1 MSKSKIVITAGLQI
15 NGTDGSVAQI
25 KQDLK
30 KITEKLNRE
39 KAFKVRCSID
49 TSSDSIS
56 TLQAQLDKISN
67 KLSLS
72 ISNINIGKLDI
83 RSIQEAINGQTKDMT
98 VQAKVE
104 TTVDSG
110 SVNKASQ
117 QIAKEIENATQT
129 NIKLN
134 EKRTQNRQYAYVFTE
149 GSTDNILQSAK
160 DTLNAQFKEWGTGD
174 VATRVKRATEDSTQ
188 ELQRFTVQVEKQ
200 NGATETL
207 IYQLDEVS
215 KRYEYLGKTIREA
228 DNSTAFRRKGVD
240 VQKEIQGFNLDK
252 IENQLKSYG
261 LYTEEFEDAL
271 TSLREE
277 LVKVNDTNGINQY
290 LDNLDI
296 FKARISSAKTEMQLF
311 TKEQKA
317 FDNALNTVDKEVNS
331 SMNSL
336 SGVIQKSS
344 VIFDNADSPEI
355 QKITQEIDELISKY
369 KILQQRITWD
379 ATPKTLS
386 SIQEEANALQYDLD
400 KLIDKVQSYEFT
412 WQEAQKQQTEELKRQ
427 SKERTLI
434 VKEIESAYK
443 RIEKYSKVAT
453 SSSASAEEVRIA
465 NENISQYEELVNA
478 SILRLKNE
486 GLITQEVLEQI
497 QSFENLI
504 IESQRLSNVRAEQKR
519 IEKEIAEE
527 TKQQTAFDK
536 AQHEYWQG
544 RFSDE
549 IKAMTA
555 ENQVLKEMKRYYEE
569 LDKAAREFDST
580 KNKISNSL
588 NSTIGKLDAQSRS
601 TVYRNNSGLPE
612 VGEQLTQI
620 EAVRSQYQ
628 ALLNELQIAD
638 TPEALISIQ
647 RNIDQLKPKFVEV
660 INASKNLQAT
670 LRNDSFAK
678 SLDNKIQKLS
688 ADMNNFAIANQKAIS
703 STKQMSGGTTFAD
716 KWIQLSKQMARGTE
730 LNADE
735 LRHLQEEFRIFGKE
749 AETAGLKGQSTL
761 QKFLGQFKQM
771 TTYITAQA
779 VWSFVK
785 REISSMIEEVRSL
798 DAAMINLK
806 KVTDETDS
814 GYDRFTQTAQKQAKQ
829 LHMTTTD
836 VVEQTAEWA
845 KLGYNIDQAAELA
858 KNSMIYSKVGE
869 VDNKTAVSDLV
880 TSIKAFNIEASDSIE
895 IVDKLNI
902 LGNNFSTASAD
913 LGEGLRV
920 SSSALSAAGNDINQS
935 LALITGGTEIIQ
947 NASQVGEALRTIS
960 MRIRSMKGE
969 LQELG
974 EETDGIESISKIQ
987 TQILNLTKGKVNIF
1001 DDNGDFKSTYEI
1013 LKEISEVWNNL
1024 NSKSRASL
1032 QEILFGKTRANQG
1045 LAILNAFQSG
1055 QIEKAYNT
1063 AIESAGSAQTEFEKM
1078 SEGIESHINSFRQAF
1093 ESLSMALIN
1102 SDGIKNSVD
1111 TGTAFLEVLTKII
1124 DKFDLLPTALAG
1136 LATVGGIKGVGIFG
1150 DTISSLDDIMDRL
1163 KGITDEVSTFK
1174 SQFSASSIFKE
1185 FDINLKGL
1193 SDIDISSLQEYISLL
1208 DSDEVDSDALAKSL
1222 ESASSAAK
1230 TQAMNLGMLNTA
1242 YKAGEVSQE
1251 AYTAAT
1257 QSLATTQ
1264 KVATATS
1271 KALAVG
1277 LNLITNLGITIA
1289 ITIVVKAIDS
1299 LIHAEEKAKEKATEL
1314 RKEAVE
1320 QLNAYA
1326 EETKTLKDSI
1336 KQYQEIISTTSDLAT
1351 EKSKLVDI
1359 QENINSGI
1367 EQEKDKVDLLNKS
1380 LSENIELIQ
1389 KQQLADAKQT
1399 VLENQAA
1406 YDTAKEAMSY
1416 RSEISYIPGTETYDM
1431 KGVRGFK
1438 TKFSQSDIDAFIAR
1452 TTGSSFVRNSD
1463 YGWDNRYTYL
1473 TGTLEE
1479 QRDTLIEMM
1488 NIYKEQEDYDKEKY
1502 QILVD
1507 QKQELDAQIKD
1518 YEDIV
1523 KQYEQAQDTVSSL
1536 EIPDDVRTAFNE
1548 VLENYVTAQQELK
1561 NIEANEGSNIEIQKA
1576 QKNVQD
1582 LGNELMAT
1590 AGKYVGL
1597 RDIAIQQTNAIQTGT
1612 AEVITSLEALSQDVR
1627 DNLDGS
1633 FKDTLSN
1640 VDKIKAAMQTL
1651 ASGEG
1656 LDWSTVQE
1664 LLFDIDTDKVLDTFK
1679 EVNGKYEFVTGN
1691 YKSLISLKD
1700 QIIKQQL
1707 EIIKGE
1713 KAEQEAALN
1722 TAQANLSVAQAKL
1735 ARSQSESDA
1744 KYYKGQ
1750 IADIESEIK
1759 TINGLIGNS
1768 DALIMHL
1775 NSQLGDTVSIEKAIE
1790 AQQKAIEKQQ
1800 KALQAQQK
1808 ALNNELKKAQENA
1821 DNYAKAMTAKLDNI
1835 INGLEKEKDALSDEK
1850 ELLEEQLD
1858 SLEEKKS
1865 EIEEIISQY
1874 KELVDVVKSET
1885 DKETELLKEQQKAE
1899 EDAIQARIDALKEAR
1914 EQKEE
1919 ETSLTEKELELQ
1931 QKLADLEKA
1940 RNTKVRTYSS
1950 ERGWHYDV
1958 DKEAVA
1964 NAQTAVDEAQQSYDK
1979 AIDDKLYNDQLS
1991 ALEAEKKAV
2000 ADNYEAQIQAYEDYY
2015 EQWKAILEEQ
2025 ENAEKEQLAEQIF
2038 GVEWREK
2045 IKNRD
2050 TTILN
2055 KFKSNFK
2062 SYNTQLNSLV
2072 NGEIA
2077 SLKKSIKAKEEE
2089 IKAKEAQI
2097 ESWKKYQEQVNET
2110 IERIK
2115 GKYDEYLDYLDE
2127 IKLDENSNLAERQ
2140 EALANFAA
2148 NYSGMIDEMNEKQ
2161 LSLDAVTSE
2170 IDGLAEKLADLQEA
2184 GSITIDI
2191 GVDGEAEDA
2200 LDSMGNVIETLD
2212 EWNERWNR
2220 TLDKMKELNM
2230 HINSPGDARLYAEG
2244 SYAGGGVINYTGK
2257 AQVHGTTYS
2266 SEVAFNSGQ
2275 AKSLYDMVRS
2285 GDFSAMVA
2293 ERAYQGFAAATHQL
2307 NYNGNTDNSNR
2318 IINING
2324 MVIKADNPAQFHDQF
2339 MREIGNYWQVKLTES
2354 RVKAPL

>member
-39 KAFKVRCSID
+39 KAFKVQCSID

-56 TLQAQLDKISN
+56 AMQAQLDKVSK
-67 KLSLS
+67 KLSLN

-83 RSIQEAINGQTKDMT
+83 RSIQEEIDSQAKDMT

-228 DNSTAFRRKGVD
+228 DNSTAFRKTGVD
-240 VQKEIQGFNLDK
+240 VQKEIQAENINK
-252 IENQLKSYG
+252 IVSQIKTANI
-261 LYTEEFEDAL
+261 YTGEFREKVSA
-271 TSLREE
+271 LREE
-277 LVKVNDTNGINQY
+277 LSKVNDTNTMNQF
-290 LDNLDI
+290 LDNFSI
-296 FKARISSAKTEMQLF
+296 FKAEVDSAKAESQY
-311 TKEQKA
+311 
-317 FDNALNTVDKEVNS
+317 
-331 SMNSL
+331 
-336 SGVIQKSS
+336 
-344 VIFDNADSPEI
+344 
-355 QKITQEIDELISKY
+355 ISKLIREEESLY
-369 KILQQRITWD
+369 KVELSRKQLQD
-379 ATPKTLS
+379 
-386 SIQEEANALQYDLD
+386 E
-400 KLIDKVQSYEFT
+400 
-412 WQEAQKQQTEELKRQ
+412 QQHR
-427 SKERTLI
+427 
-434 VKEIESAYK
+434 
-443 RIEKYSKVAT
+443 
-453 SSSASAEEVRIA
+453 
-465 NENISQYEELVNA
+465 
-478 SILRLKNE
+478 
-486 GLITQEVLEQI
+486 
-497 QSFENLI
+497 
-504 IESQRLSNVRAEQKR
+504 
-519 IEKEIAEE
+519 
-527 TKQQTAFDK
+527 
-536 AQHEYWQG
+536 YWQG
-544 RFSDE
+544 QFEDS

-588 NSTIGKLDAQSRS
+588 NSTIGKLDTQSRS
-601 TVYRNNSGLPE
+601 AVYRNNSGLPE
-612 VGEQLTQI
+612 VSGQLTQI
-620 EAVRSQYQ
+620 EVLRSQYQ
-628 ALLNELQIAD
+628 ALLNELQVAD

-647 RNIDQLKPKFVEV
+647 RNIDQLKPKFVD
-660 INASKNLQAT
+660 IISASKSLQAT

-688 ADMNNFAIANQKAIS
+688 ADINNFAVANQKAIS
-703 STKQMSGGTTFAD
+703 STKQMSDGTTFAD
-716 KWIQLSKQMARGTE
+716 KWIQISKQMARGTE

-749 AETAGLKGQSTL
+749 AETAGLKGQGAL

-779 VWSFVK
+779 VWSFAK
-785 REISSMIEEVRSL
+785 REISSMIEEVRNL

-814 GYDRFTQTAQKQAKQ
+814 GYDRFTQAAQKQAKQ

-845 KLGYNIDQAAELA
+845 KLGYNIDQATELA

-920 SSSALSAAGNDINQS
+920 SSSALSAAGNDINQT

-960 MRIRSMKGE
+960 MRIRGMKGE
-969 LQELG
+969 LEQLG
-974 EETDGIESISKIQ
+974 EESDGIEGISKIQ

-1001 DDNGDFKSTYEI
+1001 DGNDNFKSTYEI
-1013 LKEISEVWNNL
+1013 LKEISEVWDEL
-1024 NSKSRASL
+1024 NSKSQASL
-1032 QEILFGKTRANQG
+1032 QELLFGKTRANQG

-1055 QIEKAYNT
+1055 QIEKAYDA

-1093 ESLSMALIN
+1093 ESLSMALVK

-1111 TGTAFLEVLTKII
+1111 TGTVFLEVLTKII

-1136 LATVGGIKGVGIFG
+1136 LATVGGIKGVGVFG

-1163 KGITDEVSTFK
+1163 KGITGEVSTFK
-1174 SQFSASSIFKE
+1174 SQFSALSILKD

-1193 SDIDISSLQEYISLL
+1193 SDVDISSLQEYISLL
-1208 DSDEVDSDALAKSL
+1208 DSDKVDSDALAKSL

-1242 YKAGEVSQE
+1242 YKAGEVSE
-1251 AYTAAT
+1251 KAYTAAT
-1257 QSLATTQ
+1257 QNLATTQ

-1271 KALAVG
+1271 KALAIG
-1277 LNLITNLGITIA
+1277 LNLIGNLAIAFA
-1289 ITIVVKAIDS
+1289 ITELVKGIDS

-1336 KQYQEIISTTSDLAT
+1336 KQYQEIISTTANLAT
-1351 EKSKLVDI
+1351 EKSKLADI

-1367 EQEKDKVDLLNKS
+1367 EKEKDKVDLLNKS

-1438 TKFSQSDIDAFIAR
+1438 TKFSQSDIDAFIAK

-1463 YGWDNRYTYL
+1463 YGWDNRYIYL

-1479 QRDTLIEMM
+1479 QRDTLVEMM

-1523 KQYEQAQDTVSSL
+1523 RTYEQAQDTVSSL

-1612 AEVITSLEALSQDVR
+1612 AEVITSLEALSQDVK

-1707 EIIKGE
+1707 DIIRGE

-1722 TAQANLSVAQAKL
+1722 TAQANLSAAQAKL

-1790 AQQKAIEKQQ
+1790 TQQKAIEKQQ

-1808 ALNNELKKAQENA
+1808 ALNNELKKAQESA

-1835 INGLEKEKDALSDEK
+1835 IDGLEKEKDALSDEK

-1958 DKEAVA
+1958 DREAVA
-1964 NAQTAVDEAQQSYDK
+1964 NAQTAVDEAQKSYDK

-2000 ADNYEAQIQAYEDYY
+2000 ADNYETQIQAYEDYY

-2062 SYNTQLNSLV
+2062 SYNTQLNSLINV
-2072 NGEIA
+2072 EIA
-2077 SLKKSIKAKEEE
+2077 SLQKSIKAKEEE

-2097 ESWKKYQEQVNET
+2097 ESWKNYQQQVNET

-2170 IDGLAEKLADLQEA
+2170 IDGLAEKLADLQES

-2244 SYAGGGVINYTGK
+2244 SYADGGVINYTGK

>member
-39 KAFKVRCSID
+39 KAFRVQCSID

-56 TLQAQLDKISN
+56 AMQAQLDKVSK
-67 KLSLS
+67 KLSLN

-83 RSIQEAINGQTKDMT
+83 RSIQEAIDSQAKDMT

-228 DNSTAFRRKGVD
+228 DNSTAFRKTGVD
-240 VQKEIQGFNLDK
+240 VQKEIQAENINK
-252 IENQLKSYG
+252 IVSQIKTANI
-261 LYTEEFEDAL
+261 YTGEFREKVSA
-271 TSLREE
+271 LREE
-277 LVKVNDTNGINQY
+277 LSKVNDTNTMNQF
-290 LDNLDI
+290 LDNFSI
-296 FKARISSAKTEMQLF
+296 FKAEVDSAKAESQY
-311 TKEQKA
+311 
-317 FDNALNTVDKEVNS
+317 
-331 SMNSL
+331 
-336 SGVIQKSS
+336 
-344 VIFDNADSPEI
+344 
-355 QKITQEIDELISKY
+355 ISKLIREEESLY
-369 KILQQRITWD
+369 KIELSRKQLQD
-379 ATPKTLS
+379 
-386 SIQEEANALQYDLD
+386 E
-400 KLIDKVQSYEFT
+400 
-412 WQEAQKQQTEELKRQ
+412 QQHR
-427 SKERTLI
+427 
-434 VKEIESAYK
+434 
-443 RIEKYSKVAT
+443 
-453 SSSASAEEVRIA
+453 
-465 NENISQYEELVNA
+465 
-478 SILRLKNE
+478 
-486 GLITQEVLEQI
+486 
-497 QSFENLI
+497 
-504 IESQRLSNVRAEQKR
+504 
-519 IEKEIAEE
+519 
-527 TKQQTAFDK
+527 
-536 AQHEYWQG
+536 YWQG
-544 RFSDE
+544 QFEDS
-549 IKAMTA
+549 IKSMTA
-555 ENQVLKEMKRYYEE
+555 ENQVLKEMKKYYEE
-569 LDKAAREFDST
+569 LDKAA
-580 KNKISNSL
+580 KNFENTRKSVSSKLNTSISRL
-588 NSTIGKLDAQSRS
+588 NSQSRS
-601 TVYRNNSGLPE
+601 TAYRNNSGSPE
-612 VGEQLTQI
+612 VEAQLFQI
-620 EAVRSQYQ
+620 EELRSKYR
-628 ALLNELQIAD
+628 ALQTELQTAT
-638 TPEALISIQ
+638 TPESLVEIQ
-647 RNIDQLKPKFVEV
+647 QELDKLTPEFNEV

-688 ADMNNFAIANQKAIS
+688 ADMNNFAVANQKAIS
-703 STKQMSGGTTFAD
+703 STKQMSDGTTFAD

-749 AETAGLKGQSTL
+749 AETAGLKGQSVWS
-761 QKFLGQFKQM
+761 KFLSSFK
-771 TTYITAQA
+771 TVSTYITANMVFNWAKRQLQGMAQEVIA
-779 VWSFVK
+779 V
-785 REISSMIEEVRSL
+785 
-798 DAAMINLK
+798 DTAMVELR
-806 KVTDETDS
+806 KVTEATDAEFEDFLLS
-814 GYDRFTQTAQKQAKQ
+814 AAQTGRELGASIS
-829 LHMTTTD
+829 D
-836 VVEQTAEWA
+836 VVNATSTFSRAGFNLPDAEE
-845 KLGYNIDQAAELA
+845 LGRIATLYKNVGDGITIDSASE
-858 KNSMIYSKVGE
+858 SI
-869 VDNKTAVSDLV
+869 VSV
-880 TSIKAFNIEASDSIE
+880 MKAFNIEANDSIS
-895 IVDKLNI
+895 IIDKINKVSNEYAI
-902 LGNNFSTASAD
+902 DSGG
-913 LGEGLRV
+913 LGESLQRV
-920 SSSALSAAGNDINQS
+920 SSAMASANNTLDETIALTTVANEIVQDPLSVAQGWR
-935 LALITGGTEIIQ
+935 T
-947 NASQVGEALRTIS
+947 VALR
-960 MRIRSMKGE
+960 IRGAKTE
-969 LQELG
+969 L
-974 EETDGIESISKIQ
+974 EEANLDTDGMVESTAKLRDLVKGISGVDIMADES
-987 TQILNLTKGKVNIF
+987 T
-1001 DDNGDFKSTYEI
+1001 FKSTYEI
-1013 LKEISEVWNNL
+1013 IKEIGTVWNDISDVNQ
-1024 NSKSRASL
+1024 ASL
-1032 QEILFGKTRANQG
+1032 LEALAGKRQSNIVAAALSNYERLGEVLDTSMNSMGSATREQEEYAKSIQYSIETFKSAFQG
-1045 LAILNAFQSG
+1045 LSQTVMGSDLIKGTVDFGTGFIDIL
-1055 QIEKAYNT
+1055 
-1063 AIESAGSAQTEFEKM
+1063 
-1078 SEGIESHINSFRQAF
+1078 
-1093 ESLSMALIN
+1093 
-1102 SDGIKNSVD
+1102 D
-1111 TGTAFLEVLTKII
+1111 TII
-1124 DKFDLLPTALAG
+1124 DKAGAFPALLTG
-1136 LATVGGIKGVGIFG
+1136 LATVGGIKGVGVFG

-1163 KGITDEVSTFK
+1163 KGIVDGVSAFK
-1174 SQFSASSIFKE
+1174 SQFSTLSILKD

-1193 SDIDISSLQEYISLL
+1193 SDVDISSLQEYISLL

-1242 YKAGEVSQE
+1242 YKAGEVSE
-1251 AYTAAT
+1251 KAYTAAT
-1257 QSLATTQ
+1257 QNLATTQ

-1271 KALAVG
+1271 KALAIG
-1277 LNLITNLGITIA
+1277 LNLIGNLVVAFA
-1289 ITIVVKAIDS
+1289 ITALVKGIDN
-1299 LIHAEEKAKEKATEL
+1299 LVHAEEKAKEKATEL

-1380 LSENIELIQ
+1380 LSENIELVQ

-1416 RSEISYIPGTETYDM
+1416 RSTPSDIFGADARM
-1431 KGVRGFK
+1431 KGVTSFQFK
-1438 TKFSQSDIDAFIAR
+1438 MTRSDKAAFLDGI
-1452 TTGSSFVRNSD
+1452 TTDSFVDNFQ
-1463 YGWDNRYTYL
+1463 YGKLTNAYVYL

-1479 QRDTLIEMM
+1479 QRDTLVEMM
-1488 NIYKEQEDYDKEKY
+1488 NIYKEQDDYDKEKY

-1507 QKQELDAQIKD
+1507 QKKELDAQIKD
-1518 YEDIV
+1518 YGDIV
-1523 KQYEQAQDTVSSL
+1523 RTYEQAQDTVSSL

-1612 AEVITSLEALSQDVR
+1612 AEVITSLEALSQDVK

-1707 EIIKGE
+1707 EIVRGE

-1744 KYYKGQ
+1744 LYYKGQ

-1759 TINGLIGNS
+1759 TINGLISNS
-1768 DALIMHL
+1768 DTLIMYL

-1790 AQQKAIEKQQ
+1790 TQQKAIEKQQ
-1800 KALQAQQK
+1800 KALQTQQK

-1835 INGLEKEKDALSDEK
+1835 IDGLEKEKDTLSDEK

-1885 DKETELLKEQQKAE
+1885 DRETELLKEQQKAE

-2000 ADNYEAQIQAYEDYY
+2000 SDNYEAQIQAYQDYY

-2062 SYNTQLNSLV
+2062 SYNTQLNSLI

-2077 SLKKSIKAKEEE
+2077 SLQKSIKAKEEE

-2097 ESWKKYQEQVNET
+2097 ESWKNYQQQVNET

-2127 IKLDENSNLAERQ
+2127 IKLDENSNLTERQ

-2170 IDGLAEKLADLQEA
+2170 IDGLAEKLAELQEA
-2184 GSITIDI
+2184 GSASIDI
-2191 GVDGEAEDA
+2191 SSNISDISEEMANFIESYREGVEAMRESLEESLTGYGVVNSEWDA
-2200 LDSMGNVIETLD
+2200 KLAKAANALRG
-2212 EWNERWNR
+2212 
-2220 TLDKMKELNM
+2220 
-2230 HINSPGDARLYAEG
+2230 Y
-2244 SYAGGGVINYTGK
+2244 SYGGVIDYTGG
-2257 AQVHGTTYS
+2257 AMVHGKPSS

-2339 MREIGNYWQVKLTES
+2339 MREIGNYWQIKLTES

>member
-1 MSKSKIVITAGLQI
+1 MKRQ
-15 NGTDGSVAQI
+15 
-25 KQDLK
+25 
-30 KITEKLNRE
+30 
-39 KAFKVRCSID
+39 
-49 TSSDSIS
+49 
-56 TLQAQLDKISN
+56 
-67 KLSLS
+67 
-72 ISNINIGKLDI
+72 SNIVAAALSNYERLGEVLD
-83 RSIQEAINGQTKDMT
+83 T
-98 VQAKVE
+98 
-104 TTVDSG
+104 
-110 SVNKASQ
+110 
-117 QIAKEIENATQT
+117 
-129 NIKLN
+129 
-134 EKRTQNRQYAYVFTE
+134 
-149 GSTDNILQSAK
+149 
-160 DTLNAQFKEWGTGD
+160 
-174 VATRVKRATEDSTQ
+174 
-188 ELQRFTVQVEKQ
+188 
-200 NGATETL
+200 
-207 IYQLDEVS
+207 
-215 KRYEYLGKTIREA
+215 
-228 DNSTAFRRKGVD
+228 
-240 VQKEIQGFNLDK
+240 
-252 IENQLKSYG
+252 
-261 LYTEEFEDAL
+261 
-271 TSLREE
+271 
-277 LVKVNDTNGINQY
+277 
-290 LDNLDI
+290 
-296 FKARISSAKTEMQLF
+296 
-311 TKEQKA
+311 
-317 FDNALNTVDKEVNS
+317 
-331 SMNSL
+331 SMNSMG
-336 SGVIQKSS
+336 S
-344 VIFDNADSPEI
+344 AMRE
-355 QKITQEIDELISKY
+355 QEEYAK
-369 KILQQRITWD
+369 
-379 ATPKTLS
+379 
-386 SIQEEANALQYDLD
+386 SIQYSIETFKSAFQSLSQTVMGSDLIKGTVD
-400 KLIDKVQSYEFT
+400 FGTGLINILDTIIDKVGV
-412 WQEAQKQQTEELKRQ
+412 LP
-427 SKERTLI
+427 TLVAGVGVVGAFNGKGLLSTLDI
-434 VKEIESAYK
+434 VKGKLLDFRNVYEDF
-443 RIEKYSKVAT
+443 
-453 SSSASAEEVRIA
+453 ASYFI
-465 NENISQYEELVNA
+465 
-478 SILRLKNE
+478 
-486 GLITQEVLEQI
+486 
-497 QSFENLI
+497 
-504 IESQRLSNVRAEQKR
+504 
-519 IEKEIAEE
+519 
-527 TKQQTAFDK
+527 
-536 AQHEYWQG
+536 
-544 RFSDE
+544 
-549 IKAMTA
+549 
-555 ENQVLKEMKRYYEE
+555 
-569 LDKAAREFDST
+569 ST
-580 KNKISNSL
+580 KSL
-588 NSTIGKLDAQSRS
+588 
-601 TVYRNNSGLPE
+601 
-612 VGEQLTQI
+612 
-620 EAVRSQYQ
+620 
-628 ALLNELQIAD
+628 
-638 TPEALISIQ
+638 
-647 RNIDQLKPKFVEV
+647 
-660 INASKNLQAT
+660 
-670 LRNDSFAK
+670 
-678 SLDNKIQKLS
+678 
-688 ADMNNFAIANQKAIS
+688 
-703 STKQMSGGTTFAD
+703 
-716 KWIQLSKQMARGTE
+716 
-730 LNADE
+730 
-735 LRHLQEEFRIFGKE
+735 
-749 AETAGLKGQSTL
+749 
-761 QKFLGQFKQM
+761 
-771 TTYITAQA
+771 
-779 VWSFVK
+779 
-785 REISSMIEEVRSL
+785 
-798 DAAMINLK
+798 
-806 KVTDETDS
+806 
-814 GYDRFTQTAQKQAKQ
+814 
-829 LHMTTTD
+829 
-836 VVEQTAEWA
+836 
-845 KLGYNIDQAAELA
+845 
-858 KNSMIYSKVGE
+858 
-869 VDNKTAVSDLV
+869 
-880 TSIKAFNIEASDSIE
+880 
-895 IVDKLNI
+895 
-902 LGNNFSTASAD
+902 
-913 LGEGLRV
+913 
-920 SSSALSAAGNDINQS
+920 
-935 LALITGGTEIIQ
+935 
-947 NASQVGEALRTIS
+947 
-960 MRIRSMKGE
+960 
-969 LQELG
+969 
-974 EETDGIESISKIQ
+974 
-987 TQILNLTKGKVNIF
+987 F
-1001 DDNGDFKSTYEI
+1001 DD
-1013 LKEISEVWNNL
+1013 
-1024 NSKSRASL
+1024 
-1032 QEILFGKTRANQG
+1032 
-1045 LAILNAFQSG
+1045 
-1055 QIEKAYNT
+1055 
-1063 AIESAGSAQTEFEKM
+1063 
-1078 SEGIESHINSFRQAF
+1078 
-1093 ESLSMALIN
+1093 
-1102 SDGIKNSVD
+1102 
-1111 TGTAFLEVLTKII
+1111 
-1124 DKFDLLPTALAG
+1124 
-1136 LATVGGIKGVGIFG
+1136 
-1150 DTISSLDDIMDRL
+1150 
-1163 KGITDEVSTFK
+1163 
-1174 SQFSASSIFKE
+1174 
-1185 FDINLKGL
+1185 FDIDLKGL
-1193 SDIDISSLQEYISLL
+1193 SNADISSLQEYINLINAG
-1208 DSDEVDSDALAKSL
+1208 ETREKAM
-1222 ESASSAAK
+1222 ESAMKGTTEAAQTQARNLYILNDACQQGTISQVEYTYATKNLSAA
-1230 TQAMNLGMLNTA
+1230 
-1242 YKAGEVSQE
+1242 
-1251 AYTAAT
+1251 
-1257 QSLATTQ
+1257 Q

-1277 LNLITNLGITIA
+1277 LNLLINIGATLA
-1289 ITIVVKAIDS
+1289 ITALVKGIDY
-1299 LIHAEEKAKEKATEL
+1299 LVHAEEKAKEKATEL

-1320 QLNAYA
+1320 QLSTYTN
-1326 EETKTLKDSI
+1326 ETKTLKDSI
-1336 KQYQEIISTTSDLAT
+1336 KQYQEIISTTANLAT

-1367 EQEKDKVDLLNKS
+1367 EKGKDKVDLLNKS
-1380 LSENIELIQ
+1380 LSENIELVQ
-1389 KQQLADAKQT
+1389 KQQLADAKT
-1399 VLENQAA
+1399 VVNDLQAQ
-1406 YDTAKEAMSY
+1406 YDTAKSGL
-1416 RSEISYIPGTETYDM
+1416 SSSS
-1431 KGVRGFK
+1431 VRK
-1438 TKFSQSDIDAFIAR
+1438 VEVKFSEPEFQELYAR
-1452 TTGSSFVRNSD
+1452 TGNTYKGYVDAGMYGSYSV
-1463 YGWDNRYTYL
+1463 L
-1473 TGTLEE
+1473 EGTLEE

-1488 NIYKEQEDYDKEKY
+1488 NIYKEQDDYDKEKY

-1523 KQYEQAQDTVSSL
+1523 KQYEQAQDTISSL

-1612 AEVITSLEALSQDVR
+1612 AEVITSLEALSQDAR

-1735 ARSQSESDA
+1735 TRSQSESDA

-1790 AQQKAIEKQQ
+1790 TQQKAIEKQQ
-1800 KALQAQQK
+1800 KALQSQQK

-1835 INGLEKEKDALSDEK
+1835 IDGLEKEKDALSDEK

-1885 DKETELLKEQQKAE
+1885 DRETELLKEQQKAE
-1899 EDAIQARIDALKEAR
+1899 EDAIQTRIDALKEAR

-2000 ADNYEAQIQAYEDYY
+2000 ADNYEAKIQAYEDYY

-2097 ESWKKYQEQVNET
+2097 ESWKNYQQQVNET

-2170 IDGLAEKLADLQEA
+2170 IDGLAEKLAELQEV
-2184 GSITIDI
+2184 GSASIDI
-2191 GVDGEAEDA
+2191 SSNISDISEEMADFIESYREGVEAMRESLEESLTGYGVVNSEWDA
-2200 LDSMGNVIETLD
+2200 KLAKAANALRG
-2212 EWNERWNR
+2212 
-2220 TLDKMKELNM
+2220 
-2230 HINSPGDARLYAEG
+2230 Y
-2244 SYAGGGVINYTGK
+2244 SYGGVIDYTGG
-2257 AQVHGTTYS
+2257 AMVHGKPSS

-2293 ERAYQGFAAATHQL
+2293 ERAYQGFATATHQL

-2339 MREIGNYWQVKLTES
+2339 MREIGNYWQIKLTES

>member
-1 MSKSKIVITAGLQI
+1 
-15 NGTDGSVAQI
+15 
-25 KQDLK
+25 
-30 KITEKLNRE
+30 
-39 KAFKVRCSID
+39 
-49 TSSDSIS
+49 
-56 TLQAQLDKISN
+56 
-67 KLSLS
+67 
-72 ISNINIGKLDI
+72 
-83 RSIQEAINGQTKDMT
+83 
-98 VQAKVE
+98 
-104 TTVDSG
+104 
-110 SVNKASQ
+110 
-117 QIAKEIENATQT
+117 
-129 NIKLN
+129 
-134 EKRTQNRQYAYVFTE
+134 
-149 GSTDNILQSAK
+149 
-160 DTLNAQFKEWGTGD
+160 
-174 VATRVKRATEDSTQ
+174 
-188 ELQRFTVQVEKQ
+188 
-200 NGATETL
+200 
-207 IYQLDEVS
+207 
-215 KRYEYLGKTIREA
+215 
-228 DNSTAFRRKGVD
+228 
-240 VQKEIQGFNLDK
+240 
-252 IENQLKSYG
+252 
-261 LYTEEFEDAL
+261 
-271 TSLREE
+271 
-277 LVKVNDTNGINQY
+277 
-290 LDNLDI
+290 
-296 FKARISSAKTEMQLF
+296 
-311 TKEQKA
+311 
-317 FDNALNTVDKEVNS
+317 
-331 SMNSL
+331 
-336 SGVIQKSS
+336 
-344 VIFDNADSPEI
+344 
-355 QKITQEIDELISKY
+355 
-369 KILQQRITWD
+369 
-379 ATPKTLS
+379 
-386 SIQEEANALQYDLD
+386 
-400 KLIDKVQSYEFT
+400 
-412 WQEAQKQQTEELKRQ
+412 
-427 SKERTLI
+427 
-434 VKEIESAYK
+434 
-443 RIEKYSKVAT
+443 
-453 SSSASAEEVRIA
+453 
-465 NENISQYEELVNA
+465 
-478 SILRLKNE
+478 
-486 GLITQEVLEQI
+486 
-497 QSFENLI
+497 
-504 IESQRLSNVRAEQKR
+504 
-519 IEKEIAEE
+519 
-527 TKQQTAFDK
+527 
-536 AQHEYWQG
+536 
-544 RFSDE
+544 
-549 IKAMTA
+549 
-555 ENQVLKEMKRYYEE
+555 
-569 LDKAAREFDST
+569 
-580 KNKISNSL
+580 
-588 NSTIGKLDAQSRS
+588 
-601 TVYRNNSGLPE
+601 
-612 VGEQLTQI
+612 
-620 EAVRSQYQ
+620 
-628 ALLNELQIAD
+628 
-638 TPEALISIQ
+638 
-647 RNIDQLKPKFVEV
+647 
-660 INASKNLQAT
+660 
-670 LRNDSFAK
+670 
-678 SLDNKIQKLS
+678 
-688 ADMNNFAIANQKAIS
+688 
-703 STKQMSGGTTFAD
+703 
-716 KWIQLSKQMARGTE
+716 
-730 LNADE
+730 
-735 LRHLQEEFRIFGKE
+735 
-749 AETAGLKGQSTL
+749 
-761 QKFLGQFKQM
+761 
-771 TTYITAQA
+771 
-779 VWSFVK
+779 
-785 REISSMIEEVRSL
+785 
-798 DAAMINLK
+798 
-806 KVTDETDS
+806 
-814 GYDRFTQTAQKQAKQ
+814 
-829 LHMTTTD
+829 
-836 VVEQTAEWA
+836 
-845 KLGYNIDQAAELA
+845 
-858 KNSMIYSKVGE
+858 
-869 VDNKTAVSDLV
+869 
-880 TSIKAFNIEASDSIE
+880 
-895 IVDKLNI
+895 
-902 LGNNFSTASAD
+902 
-913 LGEGLRV
+913 
-920 SSSALSAAGNDINQS
+920 
-935 LALITGGTEIIQ
+935 
-947 NASQVGEALRTIS
+947 
-960 MRIRSMKGE
+960 
-969 LQELG
+969 
-974 EETDGIESISKIQ
+974 
-987 TQILNLTKGKVNIF
+987 
-1001 DDNGDFKSTYEI
+1001 
-1013 LKEISEVWNNL
+1013 
-1024 NSKSRASL
+1024 
-1032 QEILFGKTRANQG
+1032 
-1045 LAILNAFQSG
+1045 
-1055 QIEKAYNT
+1055 
-1063 AIESAGSAQTEFEKM
+1063 
-1078 SEGIESHINSFRQAF
+1078 
-1093 ESLSMALIN
+1093 
-1102 SDGIKNSVD
+1102 
-1111 TGTAFLEVLTKII
+1111 
-1124 DKFDLLPTALAG
+1124 
-1136 LATVGGIKGVGIFG
+1136 
-1150 DTISSLDDIMDRL
+1150 MDRL
-1163 KGITDEVSTFK
+1163 KGITDRTSAFK
-1174 SQFSASSIFKE
+1174 SQFSTSSIFKE

-1193 SDIDISSLQEYISLL
+1193 SDVDISSLQEYISLL
-1208 DSDEVDSDALAKSL
+1208 DSDEVDSDALANSL
-1222 ESASSAAK
+1222 KSASSAAK
-1230 TQAMNLGMLNTA
+1230 TQAMNLSILNTA
-1242 YKAGEVSQE
+1242 YKAGTISEE

-1271 KALAVG
+1271 KALAIG
-1277 LNLITNLGITIA
+1277 LNLLGNLGITIA
-1289 ITIVVKAIDS
+1289 ITLLVKGIDN
-1299 LIHAEEKAKEKATEL
+1299 LIHAEEKAKEKAEEL
-1314 RKEAVE
+1314 RKEAAE

-1326 EETKTLKDSI
+1326 DETKALKDSI
-1336 KQYQEIISTTSDLAT
+1336 KQYQEIISTTADLAT
-1351 EKSKLVDI
+1351 EKSKLVEV

-1380 LSENIELIQ
+1380 LSENIELVQ
-1389 KQQLADAKQT
+1389 KQQLADAKT
-1399 VLENQAA
+1399 VVNDLQAQ
-1406 YDTAKEAMSY
+1406 YDTAKSGLNSSSIRKVE
-1416 RSEISYIPGTETYDM
+1416 
-1431 KGVRGFK
+1431 V
-1438 TKFSQSDIDAFIAR
+1438 KFSESEFQELYAR
-1452 TTGSSFVRNSD
+1452 TGDTYKGYVNAGIYGSYSV
-1463 YGWDNRYTYL
+1463 L
-1473 TGTLEE
+1473 KGTLEE

-1523 KQYEQAQDTVSSL
+1523 NQYEQAQDTISSL
-1536 EIPDDVRTAFNE
+1536 EIPDDVRTIFNE
-1548 VLENYVTAQQELK
+1548 VLENYVAAQQELK
-1561 NIEANEGSNIEIQKA
+1561 SLETNEASNTEIQKA

-1612 AEVITSLEALSQDVR
+1612 AEVITSLEALSQDVK
-1627 DNLDGS
+1627 DNLDDS

-1768 DALIMHL
+1768 DMLIMHL

-1790 AQQKAIEKQQ
+1790 TQQKAIEKQQ

-1835 INGLEKEKDALSDEK
+1835 IDGLEKEKDALSGEK

-1964 NAQTAVDEAQQSYDK
+1964 NAQTAVDEAQKSYDK

-2000 ADNYEAQIQAYEDYY
+2000 TDNYEAQIQAYEDYY

-2050 TTILN
+2050 TAILN

-2097 ESWKKYQEQVNET
+2097 ESWKNYQKQVSET
-2110 IERIK
+2110 IEKIK

-2127 IKLDENSNLAERQ
+2127 IKLDENSTLAERQ

-2161 LSLDAVTSE
+2161 LSLDAVTSK
-2170 IDGLAEKLADLQEA
+2170 IDGLAEKLADLQES

-2244 SYAGGGVINYTGK
+2244 SYADGGVINYTGK
-2257 AQVHGTTYS
+2257 AQVHGTAYS

-2293 ERAYQGFAAATHQL
+2293 ERAYQGFTTATHQL

>member
-1 MSKSKIVITAGLQI
+1 MKRQ
-15 NGTDGSVAQI
+15 
-25 KQDLK
+25 
-30 KITEKLNRE
+30 
-39 KAFKVRCSID
+39 
-49 TSSDSIS
+49 
-56 TLQAQLDKISN
+56 
-67 KLSLS
+67 
-72 ISNINIGKLDI
+72 SNIVAAALSNYERLGEVLD
-83 RSIQEAINGQTKDMT
+83 T
-98 VQAKVE
+98 
-104 TTVDSG
+104 
-110 SVNKASQ
+110 
-117 QIAKEIENATQT
+117 
-129 NIKLN
+129 
-134 EKRTQNRQYAYVFTE
+134 
-149 GSTDNILQSAK
+149 
-160 DTLNAQFKEWGTGD
+160 
-174 VATRVKRATEDSTQ
+174 
-188 ELQRFTVQVEKQ
+188 
-200 NGATETL
+200 
-207 IYQLDEVS
+207 
-215 KRYEYLGKTIREA
+215 
-228 DNSTAFRRKGVD
+228 
-240 VQKEIQGFNLDK
+240 
-252 IENQLKSYG
+252 
-261 LYTEEFEDAL
+261 
-271 TSLREE
+271 
-277 LVKVNDTNGINQY
+277 
-290 LDNLDI
+290 
-296 FKARISSAKTEMQLF
+296 
-311 TKEQKA
+311 
-317 FDNALNTVDKEVNS
+317 
-331 SMNSL
+331 SMNSMG
-336 SGVIQKSS
+336 S
-344 VIFDNADSPEI
+344 AMRE
-355 QKITQEIDELISKY
+355 QEEYAK
-369 KILQQRITWD
+369 
-379 ATPKTLS
+379 
-386 SIQEEANALQYDLD
+386 SIQYSIETFKSAFQSLSQTVMGSDLIKGTVD
-400 KLIDKVQSYEFT
+400 FGTGLINILDTIIDKVGV
-412 WQEAQKQQTEELKRQ
+412 LP
-427 SKERTLI
+427 TLVAGVGVVGAFNGKGLLSTLDI
-434 VKEIESAYK
+434 VKGKLLDFRNVYEDF
-443 RIEKYSKVAT
+443 
-453 SSSASAEEVRIA
+453 ASYFI
-465 NENISQYEELVNA
+465 
-478 SILRLKNE
+478 
-486 GLITQEVLEQI
+486 
-497 QSFENLI
+497 
-504 IESQRLSNVRAEQKR
+504 
-519 IEKEIAEE
+519 
-527 TKQQTAFDK
+527 
-536 AQHEYWQG
+536 
-544 RFSDE
+544 
-549 IKAMTA
+549 
-555 ENQVLKEMKRYYEE
+555 
-569 LDKAAREFDST
+569 ST
-580 KNKISNSL
+580 KSL
-588 NSTIGKLDAQSRS
+588 
-601 TVYRNNSGLPE
+601 
-612 VGEQLTQI
+612 
-620 EAVRSQYQ
+620 
-628 ALLNELQIAD
+628 
-638 TPEALISIQ
+638 
-647 RNIDQLKPKFVEV
+647 
-660 INASKNLQAT
+660 
-670 LRNDSFAK
+670 
-678 SLDNKIQKLS
+678 
-688 ADMNNFAIANQKAIS
+688 
-703 STKQMSGGTTFAD
+703 
-716 KWIQLSKQMARGTE
+716 
-730 LNADE
+730 
-735 LRHLQEEFRIFGKE
+735 
-749 AETAGLKGQSTL
+749 
-761 QKFLGQFKQM
+761 
-771 TTYITAQA
+771 
-779 VWSFVK
+779 
-785 REISSMIEEVRSL
+785 
-798 DAAMINLK
+798 
-806 KVTDETDS
+806 
-814 GYDRFTQTAQKQAKQ
+814 
-829 LHMTTTD
+829 
-836 VVEQTAEWA
+836 
-845 KLGYNIDQAAELA
+845 
-858 KNSMIYSKVGE
+858 
-869 VDNKTAVSDLV
+869 
-880 TSIKAFNIEASDSIE
+880 
-895 IVDKLNI
+895 
-902 LGNNFSTASAD
+902 
-913 LGEGLRV
+913 
-920 SSSALSAAGNDINQS
+920 
-935 LALITGGTEIIQ
+935 
-947 NASQVGEALRTIS
+947 
-960 MRIRSMKGE
+960 
-969 LQELG
+969 
-974 EETDGIESISKIQ
+974 
-987 TQILNLTKGKVNIF
+987 F
-1001 DDNGDFKSTYEI
+1001 DD
-1013 LKEISEVWNNL
+1013 
-1024 NSKSRASL
+1024 
-1032 QEILFGKTRANQG
+1032 
-1045 LAILNAFQSG
+1045 
-1055 QIEKAYNT
+1055 
-1063 AIESAGSAQTEFEKM
+1063 
-1078 SEGIESHINSFRQAF
+1078 
-1093 ESLSMALIN
+1093 
-1102 SDGIKNSVD
+1102 
-1111 TGTAFLEVLTKII
+1111 
-1124 DKFDLLPTALAG
+1124 
-1136 LATVGGIKGVGIFG
+1136 
-1150 DTISSLDDIMDRL
+1150 
-1163 KGITDEVSTFK
+1163 
-1174 SQFSASSIFKE
+1174 
-1185 FDINLKGL
+1185 FDIDLKGL
-1193 SDIDISSLQEYISLL
+1193 SNADISSLQEYINLINAG
-1208 DSDEVDSDALAKSL
+1208 ETREKAM
-1222 ESASSAAK
+1222 ESAMKGTTEAAQTQARNLYILNDACQQGTISQVEYTYATKNLSAA
-1230 TQAMNLGMLNTA
+1230 
-1242 YKAGEVSQE
+1242 
-1251 AYTAAT
+1251 
-1257 QSLATTQ
+1257 Q

-1277 LNLITNLGITIA
+1277 LNLLINIGATLA
-1289 ITIVVKAIDS
+1289 ITALVKGIDY
-1299 LIHAEEKAKEKATEL
+1299 LVHAEEKAKEKATEL

-1320 QLNAYA
+1320 QLSTYTN
-1326 EETKTLKDSI
+1326 ETKTLKDSI
-1336 KQYQEIISTTSDLAT
+1336 KQYQEIISTTANLAT

-1389 KQQLADAKQT
+1389 KQQLADAKT
-1399 VLENQAA
+1399 VVNDLQAQ
-1406 YDTAKEAMSY
+1406 YDTAKSGL
-1416 RSEISYIPGTETYDM
+1416 SSSS
-1431 KGVRGFK
+1431 VRK
-1438 TKFSQSDIDAFIAR
+1438 VEVKFSEPEFQELYAR
-1452 TTGSSFVRNSD
+1452 TGNTYKGYVDAGMYGSYSV
-1463 YGWDNRYTYL
+1463 L
-1473 TGTLEE
+1473 EGTLEE

-1488 NIYKEQEDYDKEKY
+1488 NIYKEQDDYDKEKY

-1523 KQYEQAQDTVSSL
+1523 KQYEQAQDTISSL

-1612 AEVITSLEALSQDVR
+1612 AEVITSLEALSQDAR

-1735 ARSQSESDA
+1735 TRSQSESDA

-1790 AQQKAIEKQQ
+1790 TQQKAIEKQQ
-1800 KALQAQQK
+1800 KALQSQQK

-1835 INGLEKEKDALSDEK
+1835 IDGLEKEKDALSDEK

-1885 DKETELLKEQQKAE
+1885 DRETELLKEQQKAE
-1899 EDAIQARIDALKEAR
+1899 EDAIQTRIDALKEAR

-2000 ADNYEAQIQAYEDYY
+2000 ADNYEAKIQAYEDYY

-2097 ESWKKYQEQVNET
+2097 ESWKNYQQQVNET

-2170 IDGLAEKLADLQEA
+2170 IDGLAEKLAELQEV
-2184 GSITIDI
+2184 GSASIDI
-2191 GVDGEAEDA
+2191 SSNISDISEEMADFIESYREGVEAMRESLEESLTGYGVVNSEWDA
-2200 LDSMGNVIETLD
+2200 KLAKAANALRG
-2212 EWNERWNR
+2212 
-2220 TLDKMKELNM
+2220 
-2230 HINSPGDARLYAEG
+2230 Y
-2244 SYAGGGVINYTGK
+2244 SYGGVIDYTGG
-2257 AQVHGTTYS
+2257 AMVHGKPSS

-2293 ERAYQGFAAATHQL
+2293 ERAYQGFATATHQL

-2339 MREIGNYWQVKLTES
+2339 MREIGNYWQIKLTES

>member
-39 KAFKVRCSID
+39 KAFKVQCSID

-56 TLQAQLDKISN
+56 TMQAQLDKVSK
-67 KLSLS
+67 KLSLN
-72 ISNINIGKLDI
+72 ISNVNIGKLDI
-83 RSIQEAINGQTKDMT
+83 RSIQEAIDSQTKDMT

-149 GSTDNILQSAK
+149 GSTDSILQSAK

-188 ELQRFTVQVEKQ
+188 ELKRFTVQVEKQ

-228 DNSTAFRRKGVD
+228 DNSTAFRKEGVD
-240 VQKEIQGFNLDK
+240 VQK
-252 IENQLKSYG
+252 
-261 LYTEEFEDAL
+261 
-271 TSLREE
+271 
-277 LVKVNDTNGINQY
+277 
-290 LDNLDI
+290 
-296 FKARISSAKTEMQLF
+296 
-311 TKEQKA
+311 
-317 FDNALNTVDKEVNS
+317 
-331 SMNSL
+331 
-336 SGVIQKSS
+336 
-344 VIFDNADSPEI
+344 
-355 QKITQEIDELISKY
+355 
-369 KILQQRITWD
+369 
-379 ATPKTLS
+379 
-386 SIQEEANALQYDLD
+386 ANRL
-400 KLIDKVQSYEFT
+400 
-412 WQEAQKQQTEELKRQ
+412 EELK
-427 SKERTLI
+427 KI
-434 VKEIESAYK
+434 GV
-443 RIEKYSKVAT
+443 
-453 SSSASAEEVRIA
+453 
-465 NENISQYEELVNA
+465 ELVNA
-478 SILRLKNE
+478 NMYTGQFRE
-486 GLITQEVLEQI
+486 GLESLYDELDQVGDTNGMNVFLDNLGKFKSRVSASKTAFQTVLKISKQIDQAQTSLTTQFQNLFSSENSGSPEYEQ
-497 QSFENLI
+497 
-504 IESQRLSNVRAEQKR
+504 QRTKIVELSNA
-519 IEKEIAEE
+519 
-527 TKQQTAFDK
+527 
-536 AQHEYWQG
+536 Y
-544 RFSDE
+544 DE
-549 IKAMTA
+549 LR
-555 ENQVLKEMKRYYEE
+555 Q
-569 LDKAAREFDST
+569 
-580 KNKISNSL
+580 KISNGKVNPELLVSVKKELSSLSPEFEKVILESERMEESFQDSLEAEERVYNQRKKLFGNL
-588 NSTIGKLDAQSRS
+588 NSSINRLDAQSRS
-601 TVYRNNSGLPE
+601 TVYRNNSGMPE
-612 VGEQLTQI
+612 VESQLSQI
-620 EAVRSQYQ
+620 DELRSKYKALQ
-628 ALLNELQIAD
+628 AELQTAT
-638 TPEALISIQ
+638 TPESLAEIQ
-647 RNIDQLKPKFVEV
+647 QELDKLTPEFNGV

-688 ADMNNFAIANQKAIS
+688 ADMNNFAVANQKAIS
-703 STKQMSGGTTFAD
+703 STKQMSDGTTFAD
-716 KWIQLSKQMARGTE
+716 KWIQISKQMARGTE

-779 VWSFVK
+779 VWSFTK

-806 KVTDETDS
+806 KVTNETDS

-920 SSSALSAAGNDINQS
+920 SSSALSAAGNDINQT

-1013 LKEISEVWNNL
+1013 LKEISEVWNEL
-1024 NSKSRASL
+1024 NSQSRANL
-1032 QEILFGKTRANQG
+1032 QELLFGKTRANQG

-1093 ESLSMALIN
+1093 ESLSMALIK
-1102 SDGIKNSVD
+1102 SDGIKDTVD

-1150 DTISSLDDIMDRL
+1150 DTIPSLDAIMDRL
-1163 KGITDEVSTFK
+1163 KGITGEVSTFK
-1174 SQFSASSIFKE
+1174 SQFSTLSILKD

-1193 SDIDISSLQEYISLL
+1193 TDVDISSLQEYISLL

-1230 TQAMNLGMLNTA
+1230 TQAMNLGVLNTA
-1242 YKAGEVSQE
+1242 YKAGEVSE
-1251 AYTAAT
+1251 KAYTAAT
-1257 QSLATTQ
+1257 QNLATTQ

-1271 KALAVG
+1271 KALAIG
-1277 LNLITNLGITIA
+1277 LNLIGNLVVTFA
-1289 ITIVVKAIDS
+1289 ITKLVKGIDS

-1320 QLNAYA
+1320 QLNAYTNEA
-1326 EETKTLKDSI
+1326 KALKDSI

-1367 EQEKDKVDLLNKS
+1367 EKEKDKVDLLNKS
-1380 LSENIELIQ
+1380 LSENIELVQ

-1399 VLENQAA
+1399 VLDNQAA
-1406 YDTAKEAMSY
+1406 YDTAKEAMTY
-1416 RSEISYIPGTETYDM
+1416 RSTPSDIFGTDARM
-1431 KGVRGFK
+1431 KGVTSFQFK
-1438 TKFSQSDIDAFIAR
+1438 MTRSDKAAFLDGI
-1452 TTGSSFVRNSD
+1452 TTDSFVDNFQ
-1463 YGWDNRYTYL
+1463 YGKLTNAYVYL

-1479 QRDTLIEMM
+1479 QRDTLVEMM

-1523 KQYEQAQDTVSSL
+1523 HTYEQAQDTVSSL

-1582 LGNELMAT
+1582 LGNELMVT

-1612 AEVITSLEALSQDVR
+1612 AEVITSLEALSQDVK

-1790 AQQKAIEKQQ
+1790 TQQKAIEKQQ

-1821 DNYAKAMTAKLDNI
+1821 DNYAKAMTTKLDNI
-1835 INGLEKEKDALSDEK
+1835 IDGLEKEKDALSDEK

-1885 DKETELLKEQQKAE
+1885 DRETELLKEQQKSE

-1958 DKEAVA
+1958 DKEAVT

-1979 AIDDKLYNDQLS
+1979 AIDDKLYNDQVS

-2097 ESWKKYQEQVNET
+2097 ESWKNYQEQVNET

-2170 IDGLAEKLADLQEA
+2170 IDGLAEKLAELQEV
-2184 GSITIDI
+2184 GSASIDI
-2191 GVDGEAEDA
+2191 SSNISDISEEMANFIESYREGVEAMRESLEESLTGYGVVNSEWDA
-2200 LDSMGNVIETLD
+2200 KLAKAANALRG
-2212 EWNERWNR
+2212 
-2220 TLDKMKELNM
+2220 
-2230 HINSPGDARLYAEG
+2230 Y
-2244 SYAGGGVINYTGK
+2244 SYGGVIDYTGG
-2257 AQVHGTTYS
+2257 AMVHGKPSS

-2275 AKSLYDMVRS
+2275 AKYLYDMVRS

-2293 ERAYQGFAAATHQL
+2293 ERAYQGFATATHQL

-2339 MREIGNYWQVKLTES
+2339 IREIGNYWQVKLTES